1 MDSEMSE
8 SASVSTQTSNKR
20 SRSDAADGATEVGSG
35 LGVTIPRSV
44 PHLYNNNYTVK
55 LTYADNY
62 RHAVNYG
69 NAAKQVFRMNSIFDP
84 DYTGTGHQPMFRD
97 VWASQYDYYSVL
109 ATEYEIHLYN
119 GGVDQTTYTAVGTAA
134 QRLNCVQATL
144 LKSTDEADFITTATV
159 YPIAEMKNTITHF
172 VPPEDTTVFRGV
184 VTPGDFL
191 VDAKDADD
199 DQTWTQ
205 VGSNAGVP
213 RYLGYVLTASNY
225 AALTGQDE
233 TPFATIIAYVKLHY
247 TVQFTQIKAA
257 YRTASS

>member
-84 DYTGTGHQPMFRD
+84 DYTGTGHQPMF
-97 VWASQYDYYSVL
+97 
-109 ATEYEIHLYN
+109 
-119 GGVDQTTYTAVGTAA
+119 
-134 QRLNCVQATL
+134 
-144 LKSTDEADFITTATV
+144 
-159 YPIAEMKNTITHF
+159 
-172 VPPEDTTVFRGV
+172 
-184 VTPGDFL
+184 
-191 VDAKDADD
+191 
-199 DQTWTQ
+199 
-205 VGSNAGVP
+205 
-213 RYLGYVLTASNY
+213 
-225 AALTGQDE
+225 
-233 TPFATIIAYVKLHY
+233 
-247 TVQFTQIKAA
+247 
-257 YRTASS
+257 